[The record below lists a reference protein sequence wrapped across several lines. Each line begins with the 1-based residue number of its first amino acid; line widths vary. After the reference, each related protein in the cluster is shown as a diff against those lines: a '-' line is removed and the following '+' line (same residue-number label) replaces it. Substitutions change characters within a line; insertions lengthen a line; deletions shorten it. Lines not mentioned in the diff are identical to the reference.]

1 MLKWLGG
8 GDARERPPRRVAVI
22 DAAAGDR
29 RRSVVLIRRDN
40 IEHLVMIGG
49 PTDVVIESNI
59 IRANVARGPAW
70 PAAPRPTRL
79 AAELSNRLTPPEVP
93 PPPARSKAERAAPPL
108 MKPRGVSAR
117 TLAPPEE
124 PPPSPQT
131 AHNLDELERQLEAAL
146 RHSPALQ
153 GRPPVTNPL
162 AVPPPATESAR
173 PVAQPDAPIHGLE
186 RPSEPRLDAKPE
198 PKSEPKIEP
207 KFEPPKPEAESK
219 LEPKPE
225 PIPPEPEP
233 QATGEPAEPADK
245 KASDIL

>member
-22 DAAAGDR
+22 DAAAVDR

-117 TLAPPEE
+117 TLAPPEG
-124 PPPSPQT
+124 
-131 AHNLDELERQLEAAL
+131 AA
-146 RHSPALQ
+146 
-153 GRPPVTNPL
+153 
-162 AVPPPATESAR
+162 
-173 PVAQPDAPIHGLE
+173 PVATDRSQSGGV
-186 RPSEPRLDAKPE
+186 R
-198 PKSEPKIEP
+198 
-207 KFEPPKPEAESK
+207 
-219 LEPKPE
+219 
-225 PIPPEPEP
+225 
-233 QATGEPAEPADK
+233 ATA
-245 KASDIL
+245 

>member
-1 MLKWLGG
+1 M
-8 GDARERPPRRVAVI
+8 
-22 DAAAGDR
+22 
-29 RRSVVLIRRDN
+29 
-40 IEHLVMIGG
+40 
-49 PTDVVIESNI
+49 
-59 IRANVARGPAW
+59 
-70 PAAPRPTRL
+70 
-79 AAELSNRLTPPEVP
+79 
-93 PPPARSKAERAAPPL
+93 
-108 MKPRGVSAR
+108 
-117 TLAPPEE
+117 
-124 PPPSPQT
+124 
-131 AHNLDELERQLEAAL
+131 

-162 AVPPPATESAR
+162 AVPPPATKSAR

-186 RPSEPRLDAKPE
+186 RPSKPRLDAKPE
-198 PKSEPKIEP
+198 PKSESKIEP

>member
-1 MLKWLGG
+1 
-8 GDARERPPRRVAVI
+8 
-22 DAAAGDR
+22 
-29 RRSVVLIRRDN
+29 
-40 IEHLVMIGG
+40 
-49 PTDVVIESNI
+49 
-59 IRANVARGPAW
+59 
-70 PAAPRPTRL
+70 
-79 AAELSNRLTPPEVP
+79 
-93 PPPARSKAERAAPPL
+93 

-117 TLAPPEE
+117 TLAPREE

-162 AVPPPATESAR
+162 AVPPSATELAR

-207 KFEPPKPEAESK
+207 KFEPPKPEAEFK